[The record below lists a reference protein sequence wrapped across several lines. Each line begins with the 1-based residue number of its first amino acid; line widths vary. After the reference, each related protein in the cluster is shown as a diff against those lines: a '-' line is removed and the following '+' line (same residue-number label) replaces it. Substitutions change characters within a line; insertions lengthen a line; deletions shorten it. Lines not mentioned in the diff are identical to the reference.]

1 MSDTPEFAKIRALA
15 QADRRVGA
23 CDTQEIARIRA
34 ALAAGPTPGP
44 WVSSPSDLW
53 STPSGKF
60 CQWGRYLISAGSKDV
75 QVDDYY
81 RIAAVS
87 NINDKP
93 ENKANAD
100 LIEACNPAAMT
111 ALLAHID
118 AQAAEIERLRADAG
132 HAVALPDNAG
142 DKPPQVGLE

>member
-1 MSDTPEFAKIRALA
+1 MTDTLETP
-15 QADRRVGA
+15 
-23 CDTQEIARIRA
+23 EIARIRA

-118 AQAAEIERLRADAG
+118 AQAAEIERLQADAG